1 MFTIKVRE
9 VCEILNGFAFKSD
22 NYVNSGIRI
31 IRIANVQKGYIED
44 NAPVFYPVNST
55 GIDKYMLE
63 EGDLLMSL
71 TGNVGRVAILEK
83 KFLPAAL
90 NQRVACLRLKNNN
103 ILKKYLF
110 YIFNSNYFEQQCI
123 QSSQGIAQK
132 NLSSEWVKD
141 YEIPV
146 YNLNEQKRIITVLDK
161 VGQII
166 LNRKQQIQQIDKLV
180 KARFVEMFGDPITN
194 EMGWEKVQLSTC
206 IESIDNGKSLV
217 CDASA
222 RQGNWPAVL
231 KLSAATYGFYRPEE
245 NKAMLN
251 ENQFVEDAAVRAGD
265 LLFTRKNTPKL
276 VGMCAYVYDTPSRL
290 MMPDLI
296 FRLNTTNRC
305 NKMFLWKLINHD
317 LFRDCIQA
325 IATGS
330 AKSMSNISKE
340 RLLSLEI
347 ILPPAELQEQFAAFV
362 AQTDKSK
369 FRMEKNTKNLC
380 PELYCTIMIC
390 FLFAFRV
397 IMLPE
402 GQRTPEQML

>member
-1 MFTIKVRE
+1 MEYMMLKE
-9 VCEILNGFAFKSD
+9 VCRIKMGQAPASDSYNDNGEGIPFFQGNADFGERYPVARKWCLNPIKIAEPEDILISVRAPIGALNYAREECCIGRGLAALTPDRSKVSPEFMFWLLKGKNAELNRQGTGSTFKAISRKVLEEIL
-22 NYVNSGIRI
+22 VPGI
-31 IRIANVQKGYIED
+31 
-44 NAPVFYPVNST
+44 
-55 GIDKYMLE
+55 
-63 EGDLLMSL
+63 SL
-71 TGNVGRVAILEK
+71 D
-83 KFLPAAL
+83 
-90 NQRVACLRLKNNN
+90 QQ
-103 ILKKYLF
+103 KKYSEILRKLCR
-110 YIFNSNYFEQQCI
+110 IVQC
-123 QSSQGIAQK
+123 
-132 NLSSEWVKD
+132 
-141 YEIPV
+141 
-146 YNLNEQKRIITVLDK
+146 
-161 VGQII
+161 
-166 LNRKQQIQQIDKLV
+166 RKQELQKLDELI

-369 FRMEKNTKNLC
+369 SAIQKSLEKTQ
-380 PELYCTIMIC
+380 T
-390 FLFAFRV
+390 LFDSLMQKYF
-397 IMLPE
+397 
-402 GQRTPEQML
+402 G